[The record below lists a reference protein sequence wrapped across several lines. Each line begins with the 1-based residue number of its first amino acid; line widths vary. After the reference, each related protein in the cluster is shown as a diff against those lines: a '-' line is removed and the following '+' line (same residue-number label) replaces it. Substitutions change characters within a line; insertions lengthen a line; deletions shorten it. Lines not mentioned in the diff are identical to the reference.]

1 MKFRCERDTLVDALG
16 TAGRAVSGRGGQLP
30 VLSGL
35 QLQLVGDALTVTG
48 SDLDLTIATELVVAG
63 EVDGTVVIPSKLL
76 NDVVRSLDG
85 GAVEVECKELDASV
99 RSGRSDFSIR
109 TIASDE
115 FPKLASPEG
124 QQVTIEAASFVAA
137 LRQVV
142 PAASSDDSRPILT
155 GVLVTAMDTG
165 GVRLV
170 ATDSYRLAVR
180 DLPGTSLLETGQSV
194 LVPSRA
200 LQEVARL
207 VGDAESLVLE
217 IGERDATFNVAGL
230 SVTTRLIDGDFP
242 NYEGLIPEKNPNR
255 LTVSRAELLDAV
267 KRVRLMAQESTPV
280 RLNMTSDGLQL
291 VAITQD
297 VGEAHEQIDASYNG
311 EELTVAFNA
320 GYLLDGVEVA
330 PGEEVHLDTIDAL
343 KPAVMRAG
351 DDENFLYLLMPVRV
365 P

>member
-1 MKFRCERDTLVDALG
+1 M
-16 TAGRAVSGRGGQLP
+16 P

-35 QLQLVGDALTVTG
+35 QLQLTGDRLMVTG
-48 SDLDLTIATELVVAG
+48 SDLDLTIATEVAVAG
-63 EVDGTVVIPSKLL
+63 DDDGAAVIPAKLL
-76 NDVVRSLDG
+76 TDVVRSLDG
-85 GAVEVECKELDASV
+85 GAVEVECKELDAAV
-99 RSGRSDFSIR
+99 RSGRSEFSIR

-115 FPKLASPEG
+115 FPKLNAPEG
-124 QQVTIEAASFVAA
+124 HTVTIEAGSFIAA

-155 GVLVTAMDTG
+155 GVLVTSTDE

-180 DLPGTSLLETGQSV
+180 DLPGTSVLDGGQSV

-207 VGDAESLVLE
+207 VGDASELVLE
-217 IGERDATFNVAGL
+217 IGERDATFRVDGL

-242 NYEGLIPEKNPNR
+242 NYEGLIPDKNPNR
-255 LTVSRAELLDAV
+255 LTVSREALLDAV

-280 RLNMTSDGLQL
+280 RLSMSGDGLEL

-297 VGEAHEQIDASYNG
+297 VGEAHEQVDAGYNG

-320 GYLLDGVEVA
+320 GFLLDGVEVS
-330 PGEEVHLDTIDAL
+330 PGDEVHLDTIDAL

>member
-1 MKFRCERDTLVDALG
+1 M
-16 TAGRAVSGRGGQLP
+16 
-30 VLSGL
+30 
-35 QLQLVGDALTVTG
+35 VTG
-48 SDLDLTIATELVVAG
+48 SDLDLTIATEVAVAG
-63 EVDGTVVIPSKLL
+63 DDDGAAVIPAKLL
-76 NDVVRSLDG
+76 TDVVRSLDG
-85 GAVEVECKELDASV
+85 GAVEVECKELDAAV
-99 RSGRSDFSIR
+99 RSGRSEFSIR

-115 FPKLASPEG
+115 FPKLNAPEG
-124 QQVTIEAASFVAA
+124 HTVTIEAGSFIAA

-155 GVLVTAMDTG
+155 GVLVTSTDD

-180 DLPGTSLLETGQSV
+180 DLPGTSVLDGGQSV

-207 VGDAESLVLE
+207 VGDASELVLE
-217 IGERDATFNVAGL
+217 IGERDATFRVDGL

-242 NYEGLIPEKNPNR
+242 NYEGLIPDKNPNR
-255 LTVSRAELLDAV
+255 LTVSREALLDAV

-280 RLNMTSDGLQL
+280 RLSMSGDGLEL

-297 VGEAHEQIDASYNG
+297 VGEAHEQVDAGYNG

-320 GYLLDGVEVA
+320 GFLLDGVEVS
-330 PGEEVHLDTIDAL
+330 PGDEVHLDTIDAL